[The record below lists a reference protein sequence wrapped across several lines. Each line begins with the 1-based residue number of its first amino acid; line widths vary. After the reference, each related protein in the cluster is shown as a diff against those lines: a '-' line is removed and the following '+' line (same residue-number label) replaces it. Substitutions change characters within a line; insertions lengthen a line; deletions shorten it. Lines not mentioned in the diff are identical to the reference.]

1 MFYNKVEGV
10 KRFNDAAKI
19 LCDLLHSETQSRRA
33 LIANVIN
40 KELKDSLQGNP
51 DALLFG
57 EGLTERIKEA
67 KAVQRSAQ
75 DLGTTAAVVKQNN
88 TNRNQRPLN
97 SRALLNQETGAWG
110 STR

>member
-57 EGLTERIKEA
+57 EGLTERIKV